1 MAKDCW
7 LTERFPQMLLKND
20 MHASSLPLQM
30 SAVIVSCT
38 DLSTPFSQ
46 LQARDVAGTLTLMR
60 LNHPGLLQATT
71 FV

>member
-1 MAKDCW
+1 V
-7 LTERFPQMLLKND
+7 LLKND
-20 MHASSLPLQM
+20 MHAFSLPLEM

-46 LQARDVAGTLTLMR
+46 LHVRDVTRALTLMP
-60 LNHPGLLQATT
+60 LNHSELLQATT